1 MEAGGGGG
9 GEGRVW
15 DCGSPLYDSFELASF
30 SHVLDRHTMVLP
42 TELQGKRMT
51 MVAWRENNERRKKKK
66 KKKKK
71 AKKIIQ
77 RGLRAIYSRIAFW
90 RKP

>member
-1 MEAGGGGG
+1 MEAGGGGGG

-42 TELQGKRMT
+42 TELQGMRMT
-51 MVAWRENNERRKKKK
+51 MVVWRENNESKKKK
-66 KKKKK
+66 TTKK
-71 AKKIIQ
+71 AKKMIR

>member
-9 GEGRVW
+9 GGGGGRVW

-30 SHVLDRHTMVLP
+30 SHALDRHTMVLP

-51 MVAWRENNERRKKKK
+51 MVVWRENNERRR

-77 RGLRAIYSRIAFW
+77 RGLRAIYRRIAFW